1 MEYDRDMGEMPVET
15 IEIEITT
22 LVGQLNAGN
31 YRFLMLL
38 GEFDER
44 HGYEGD
50 GMQSCAH
57 WLVWRCGFAMGT
69 AKEKVRVAR
78 ALRVMPKIREAMQR
92 GALSYCMVR
101 AITRGD
107 TAESEETLLKIAQE
121 GTVSHVEK
129 TLRLRRRGQG
139 TEELERQNARH
150 ASRYLQMYVAEDGCL
165 VLNGILSPE
174 QGARVRAAL
183 LAGEEALREAQGDSG
198 DSCETPHVARCADA
212 LEWMAER
219 ALAGGQAPLSGG
231 ERHLVHVH
239 VDEQVLR
246 DSTAEG
252 RCEIEEHSAI
262 APATVK
268 RLCCDGS
275 LIAVVEDAA
284 GRPLSIGRKTR
295 AVPVPLR
302 RAVEMR
308 DGGCRFPG
316 CCNTRYVD
324 AHHIR
329 HWIHGGETK
338 LENLVL
344 LCRRHHRFLHEYGYR
359 AVREDGRVRFER
371 PDGTIVETV
380 APVSRRAA

>member
-1 MEYDRDMGEMPVET
+1 
-15 IEIEITT
+15 
-22 LVGQLNAGN
+22 
-31 YRFLMLL
+31 
-38 GEFDER
+38 
-44 HGYEGD
+44 
-50 GMQSCAH
+50 
-57 WLVWRCGFAMGT
+57 
-69 AKEKVRVAR
+69 
-78 ALRVMPKIREAMQR
+78 
-92 GALSYCMVR
+92 
-101 AITRGD
+101 
-107 TAESEETLLKIAQE
+107 
-121 GTVSHVEK
+121 
-129 TLRLRRRGQG
+129 
-139 TEELERQNARH
+139 
-150 ASRYLQMYVAEDGCL
+150 L

-174 QGARVRAAL
+174 QGARVRAAV
-183 LAGEEALREAQGDSG
+183 LAGEEALREAQG

-219 ALAGGQAPLSGG
+219 ALAGDGAPLSGG

-246 DSTAEG
+246 DSTADG
-252 RCEIEEHSAI
+252 RCEIEGHSAI

-359 AVREDGRVRFER
+359 AVREGRRVRFER
-371 PDGTIVETV
+371 PDGTIVEV
-380 APVSRRAA
+380 PAPLGATQWASAG